1 MIRLSVCIATHN
13 GERFL
18 RPQIESILGQI
29 GSEDEVIIQ
38 DDSSNDKTLAMLA
51 EFVDSRLKVEVNS
64 RNLGVVKT
72 IERALE
78 RSNGQFVFLADQ
90 DDVWLPGRVDRAL
103 ELHKQYD
110 LVVVNC
116 RVVDGDLNPMSD
128 DFFAYQRSGAG
139 IVKNL
144 YRNTFLGCCMSFHRT
159 ILKDA
164 LPFPHPIPMHDMW
177 IGLVASLSGRVLFCD
192 EKFVLYRRHSDALS
206 SAATGAPARPFMKM
220 LRDRWQLITGLIKR
234 YSGKVFGRRI
244 AKAAR

>member
-1 MIRLSVCIATHN
+1 MSVILLSVCIATHN

-90 DDVWLPGRVDRAL
+90 DDVWLPNKVNIFVDAL
-103 ELHKQYD
+103 RSAD
-110 LVVVNC
+110 LVV
-116 RVVDGDLNPMSD
+116 SD
-128 DFFAYQRSGAG
+128 CHVTDSELRITYISFFSLRGSGPG
-139 IVKNL
+139 VLKNVW
-144 YRNTFLGCCMSFHRT
+144 RNSYLGCCMAFRREVLE
-159 ILKDA
+159 IA
-164 LPFPHPIPMHDMW
+164 LPFPHAVPMHDMW
-177 IGLVASLSGRVLFCD
+177 IGLLADAMFRVV
-192 EKFVLYRRHSDALS
+192 FVETPTLLYRRHGGNASPTAEKKNPFGLARKVRYRADLVWMLFKRVLS
-206 SAATGAPARPFMKM
+206 LKLPGSG
-220 LRDRWQLITGLIKR
+220 LR
-234 YSGKVFGRRI
+234 
-244 AKAAR
+244 